1 MKNKL
6 KVLRAERDWSQ
17 EELGKRVGVSRQAIN
32 AIERGKFDP
41 SLSLAFNLADLF
53 NLPIEEIFFRND
65 PDKDRTLR
73 LN

>member
-41 SLSLAFNLADLF
+41 SLPLAFKLADLF
-53 NLPIEEIFFRND
+53 NLSIEKIFIRPASKN
-65 PDKDRTLR
+65 
-73 LN
+73 N

>member
-65 PDKDRTLR
+65 PDKDRT
-73 LN
+73 